1 MQVYFLLRLSKV
13 ACSVVSGNDLF
24 RVSGRKRQKK
34 ALRSDSMEK
43 IMKGVLKS
51 PTVLLITL
59 SCGAQTPPSLA
70 LATLMPTPV
79 LRIEVGYN
87 SAV

>member
-1 MQVYFLLRLSKV
+1 MAWSI
-13 ACSVVSGNDLF
+13 VSGKDLF

-34 ALRSDSMEK
+34 ALRSERMEK

-51 PTVLLITL
+51 PTVLFNTL

-70 LATLMPTPV
+70 MATLMPTPV
-79 LRIEVGYN
+79 LLIDVGYN